1 METGDTTTFD
11 ESYKFSTVAGKDD
24 DTDTDYIRFRRTGD
38 NHKDKFMMVDFKD
51 GDKKLKIKS
60 YTSID
65 DLCTNNSLDFILS
78 KGSN

>member
-1 METGDTTTFD
+1 
-11 ESYKFSTVAGKDD
+11 
-24 DTDTDYIRFRRTGD
+24 
-38 NHKDKFMMVDFKD
+38 MVDFGVG

-78 KGSN
+78 KDKINDRAANCTE